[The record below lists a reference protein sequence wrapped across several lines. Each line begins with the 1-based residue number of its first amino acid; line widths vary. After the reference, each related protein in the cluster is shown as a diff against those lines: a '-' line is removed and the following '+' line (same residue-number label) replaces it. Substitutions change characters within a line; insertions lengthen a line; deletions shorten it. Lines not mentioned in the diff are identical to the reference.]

1 MYKLSVVASTV
12 VAFSLSSPVNALP
25 VDALDLLS
33 SFNVITL
40 GDLNTGVHTEGTA
53 YIGGDLNLTG
63 SYDVNTD
70 RLSDGQAGD
79 VSGALIVGGDING
92 NSTINFVNGDV
103 VVGGDINVAINR
115 ADSIT
120 SGADVPAADVAA
132 ELLGLSSLLS
142 ELPDTDGTSIN
153 RDQNDQNIFSGAGVD
168 GVAIVS
174 APEGFL
180 ASGGANS
187 GFNGINSA
195 ITTIVNIA
203 GLNPTLGANIES
215 IFLDNVLLNFFE
227 AETLNITSGVSLSI
241 LAPSAV
247 INVGGGGINGTV
259 VGDTIFQNAEIRPF
273 GDDRLFSGTL
283 PEAPTVA
290 AVPLPASLGLLMSA
304 FGALA
309 LFGRRRKMA

>member
-1 MYKLSVVASTV
+1 
-12 VAFSLSSPVNALP
+12 
-25 VDALDLLS
+25 
-33 SFNVITL
+33 
-40 GDLNTGVHTEGTA
+40 
-53 YIGGDLNLTG
+53 
-63 SYDVNTD
+63 
-70 RLSDGQAGD
+70 
-79 VSGALIVGGDING
+79 
-92 NSTINFVNGDV
+92 
-103 VVGGDINVAINR
+103 
-115 ADSIT
+115 
-120 SGADVPAADVAA
+120 
-132 ELLGLSSLLS
+132 
-142 ELPDTDGTSIN
+142 
-153 RDQNDQNIFSGAGVD
+153 
-168 GVAIVS
+168 
-174 APEGFL
+174 
-180 ASGGANS
+180 
-187 GFNGINSA
+187 
-195 ITTIVNIA
+195 
-203 GLNPTLGANIES
+203 LGANIES

>member
-1 MYKLSVVASTV
+1 MPILQLVSPYFARIDLLNEFQSKRGLRVFMYKLSVVASTV
-12 VAFSLSSPVNALP
+12 AAFSLSSPVNALP

-153 RDQNDQNIFSGAGVD
+153 RDQNDQNILFQRHQFGYY
-168 GVAIVS
+168 
-174 APEGFL
+174 
-180 ASGGANS
+180 
-187 GFNGINSA
+187 
-195 ITTIVNIA
+195 
-203 GLNPTLGANIES
+203 
-215 IFLDNVLLNFFE
+215 DNRQHCR
-227 AETLNITSGVSLSI
+227 S
-241 LAPSAV
+241 
-247 INVGGGGINGTV
+247 
-259 VGDTIFQNAEIRPF
+259 
-273 GDDRLFSGTL
+273 
-283 PEAPTVA
+283 
-290 AVPLPASLGLLMSA
+290 
-304 FGALA
+304 
-309 LFGRRRKMA
+309 